1 MAPPGSLRRRRAVDA
16 PMKRVLLVNP
26 FYPITETPS
35 PPLGLAYLAGALEA
49 AGAECRLLDLVVMP
63 HEGPAPLTGAL
74 AAFRPAMVGVTAVTM
89 NVHAALAVVRAV
101 KAADPGI
108 VTLLGGPHATF
119 RAAETLAETPELD
132 LVVLGEGEATLVELA
147 AAGADP
153 RAWSAI
159 RGIAFRGPTGT
170 VTTPPRPLIPHLDAL
185 PLPARHRVPLGRYR
199 TLGMPVSITTSR
211 GCPFHCI
218 FCVGRRMV
226 GAKPRFRSPC
236 LVVDEMQHLVDL
248 GFPQVNLAD
257 DLFTFRPEHCR
268 GVCAEIRRRGLRVRW
283 SSFARVDTVSVDLL
297 REMRE
302 AGCHAVS
309 FGVESGDPGILK
321 TIRKGITLEQ
331 VEAAVG
337 MCAEA
342 GMEAHA
348 SFILGLPGETPATL
362 EATLAFAERMRAQGL
377 NYGFHLLCPFPG
389 TEIRENTAAYDLRI
403 RNHDWAAY
411 DANRALC
418 DTAAVDRDTLDAAVD
433 RWESRFKAFL
443 EDIITRLGEGRA
455 TAEEAAQ
462 VRNMERT
469 VFLYEMMKA
478 EVLESL
484 GWQVHGTP
492 DDGLADLAAKAAPM
506 LPGTRT
512 AAQLRPHLER
522 ALAAGGLLR
531 ETENGRVR
539 WSWRD
544 YL

>member
-1 MAPPGSLRRRRAVDA
+1 
-16 PMKRVLLVNP
+16 MKRVLLVNP
-26 FYPITETPS
+26 YYPISETPS
-35 PPLGLAYLAGALEA
+35 PPLGLAYLAGALED
-49 AGAECRLLDLVVMP
+49 AGAECRILDLVVMP
-63 HEGPAPLTGAL
+63 HEGPTPLARAL
-74 AAFRPAMVGVTAVTM
+74 ADFRPAMVGVTAVTM
-89 NVHAALAVVRAV
+89 NLHAALAVVCAV

-108 VTLLGGPHATF
+108 VTVLGGPHATF

-132 LVVLGEGEATLVELA
+132 LVVLGEGETTLVELA

-153 RAWSAI
+153 RAWAAV
-159 RGIAFRGPTGT
+159 RGVAFRGPTGT

-185 PLPARHRVPLGRYR
+185 SLPARHRLPLGRYR

-226 GAKPRFRSPC
+226 GAKPRYRSPSR
-236 LVVDEMQHLVDL
+236 VVDEMEHLVGL
-248 GFPQVNLAD
+248 GFPQINLAD
-257 DLFTFRPEHCR
+257 DLFTFKAEHCR
-268 GVCAEIRRRGLRVRW
+268 EVCAEIRRRELTVRW
-283 SSFARVDTVSVDLL
+283 SSFARVDTVSVTLL
-297 REMRE
+297 REMRL

-321 TIRKGITLEQ
+321 TIRKGITLKQ
-331 VEAAVG
+331 VEAAVD

-342 GMEAHA
+342 GMQAHA

-362 EATLAFAERMRAQGL
+362 EATLAFAERLGTRGL

-418 DTAAVDRDTLDAAVD
+418 ETAAVDRDTLDAAVG
-433 RWESRFKAFL
+433 RWESRFKAYL
-443 EDIITRLGEGRA
+443 ADMITRLGEGRA
-455 TAEEAAQ
+455 TAEETAQ

-478 EVLESL
+478 EVLENL
-484 GWQVHGTP
+484 GWQARGTP
-492 DDGLADLAAKAAPM
+492 DDGVADLAARAAPI
-506 LPGTRT
+506 LPGART
-512 AAQLRPHLER
+512 AAQLHPHLER
-522 ALAAGGLLR
+522 ALANGGLLR
-531 ETENGRVR
+531 ETDGGRVR
-539 WSWRD
+539 WRWRD